1 MENPAKY
8 LDAQDKYIAEMLKS
22 ADGFGTIATR
32 ADIIEKVIQPEMQT
46 PCLGVCILCF
56 LTG

>member
-22 ADGFGTIATR
+22 ADGLGTIATR
-32 ADIIEKVIQPEMQT
+32 ADIIEKLFNLKCRLPAWESAFCV
-46 PCLGVCILCF
+46 F
-56 LTG
+56 